1 MKNVLPISTV
11 ERFFPILKIEN
22 NILIS
27 KSGDVGYAF
36 SLDMPELFT
45 LTAEEYGA
53 IHSLWCKAVKVLP
66 TYSVVHKQ
74 DWYVMDSY
82 FPKQD
87 KEDFLSKSHEFHFAG
102 RPYLRHKCYLYL
114 IKTSPTESRK
124 QSIFRTLS
132 RSRIVPKG
140 VTDSTVKEF
149 GDATAQFV
157 SILNSSGYFSAQQLT
172 KEALLGHEGK
182 IGVLDE
188 YLSLETSKH
197 LTLRDIDFNHPEGVV
212 VGGKRTCCFSLCEL
226 DGLPFS
232 VEPHIAYEPLCTDKS
247 TLQLSYASPLGALLY
262 CDHVYNQ
269 YLFIDDSKQ
278 ALQKLEQTA
287 RHMTSLSRL
296 SRSNAINAEYINA
309 FLNAAHTDGSKLV
322 RAHFNVLA
330 WSENISELNTIKN
343 EIGSFVTTMGC
354 AIRQNVTEAPHLFWA
369 GIPGNAADFPSED
382 TMPMFLEP
390 AMCFFAF
397 ETYKEGSTSPFGI
410 SISDRFTHKPLWLD
424 ISDEP
429 MEKAIISNRNKFIL
443 GPSGSGKSFFT
454 NHLVRQY
461 YDQGSHVLL
470 VDIGNS
476 YKGLC
481 QLINSRTGGKDGIY
495 LTHSEEH
502 PISFNPFYTDDGV
515 FSIEKKE
522 SIETLL
528 TSLWKNDNEHVSR
541 AEEVALGDAVGLYIQ
556 RIREDNSL
564 KPSFNTFYEFLSGDY
579 KGILEAKHVK
589 SEYFD
594 LENMLYVLQPYYKGG
609 TYDYL
614 LNSALDVDLLNKR
627 FVIFELD
634 NIKDN
639 KILFPVV
646 TIIIMELFINK
657 MRRLP
662 LNVRKMMLIEEAWQ
676 AIAKESM
683 ANYIKYLYKT
693 VRKFFGEAI
702 IVTQDLK
709 DITGSTIVRDAI
721 IGNADC
727 KILLD
732 QGRELNKF
740 DIVQAALGLT
750 EKQCAQVLSIN
761 QDLNKDLKYRE
772 VYIGLGSQ
780 YSSVFAV
787 EVSRA
792 EMLAYSSDPKD
803 KAELFEIAQKKYGGS
818 IEMAI
823 KDKVAGK

>member
-1 MKNVLPISTV
+1 MRNILPISTV
-11 ERFFPILKIEN
+11 ERFFPILKIESDV
-22 NILIS
+22 LIS
-27 KSGDVGYAF
+27 KNGDICYAF
-36 SLDMPELFT
+36 ALDMPELFT
-45 LTAEEYGA
+45 LTVEEYGA
-53 IHSLWCKAVKVLP
+53 IHSLWCKAIKVLP
-66 TYSVVHKQ
+66 AYSVVHKQ

-82 FPKQD
+82 TPKHD
-87 KEDFLSKSHEFHFAG
+87 KEDLLSKSHEFHFAG
-102 RPYLRHKCYLYL
+102 RPFLRHKCYLYL
-114 IKTSPTESRK
+114 CKTSPMDARK
-124 QSIFRTLS
+124 QSLFRTLS
-132 RSRIVPKG
+132 RSRMVPKEVSG
-140 VTDSTVKEF
+140 VAVQEF
-149 GDATAQFV
+149 GDAVSQLV
-157 SILNSSGYFSAQQLT
+157 SILNSSGHFSARQLT
-172 KEALLGHEGK
+172 ADDLLGRDGQV
-182 IGVLDE
+182 GVLDE
-188 YLSLETSKH
+188 YMSLETSKH
-197 LTLRDIDFNHPEGVV
+197 LTLRDIDFNRPEGVV
-212 VGGKRTCCFSLCEL
+212 VGDKHTCCFSLCEL
-226 DGLPFS
+226 DGLPFA
-232 VEPHIAYEPLCTDKS
+232 VDPHIAYEPLCTDKS
-247 TLQLSYASPLGALLY
+247 AMQLSYASPLGALLY
-262 CDHVYNQ
+262 CNHIYNQ
-269 YLFIDDSKQ
+269 YIFVDDSKRE
-278 ALQKLEQTA
+278 LQRLEQNA
-287 RHMTSLSRL
+287 RHMTSLARL

-309 FLNAAHTDGSKLV
+309 FLNAAHTDGLMLV

-330 WSENISELNTIKN
+330 WSEDAKELDTIKN
-343 EIGSFVTTMGC
+343 EVGTLIATMGC
-354 AIRQNVTEAPHLFWA
+354 SSRQNVTEAPHLFWA
-369 GIPGNAADFPSED
+369 GIPGNAADFPGED

-390 AMCFFAF
+390 SVCFLAF

-461 YDQGSHVLL
+461 YDQGAHVLL

-495 LTHSEEH
+495 LTHSDEH
-502 PISFNPFYTDDGV
+502 PISFNPFYSDDNV
-515 FSIEKKE
+515 FSIEKQE

-528 TSLWKNDNEHVSR
+528 TSLWKNDSENVSR
-541 AEEVALGDAVGLYIQ
+541 TEEVALGDAVSLYIKKVQ
-556 RIREDNSL
+556 DSDQLE
-564 KPSFNTFYEFLSGDY
+564 PSFNTFYEFLRDDY
-579 KGILEAKHVK
+579 RNVLTEKQVK

-594 LENMLYVLQPYYKGG
+594 LDNMLYALQPYYRGG
-609 TYDYL
+609 KYDYL
-614 LNSALDVDLLNKR
+614 LNSELDVDLLSKR
-627 FVIFELD
+627 FIIFELD

-646 TIIIMELFINK
+646 TIIIMEVFINK

-662 LNVRKMMLIEEAWQ
+662 LDVRKMMLIEEAWQ
-676 AIAKESM
+676 AIAKDSM

-732 QGRELNKF
+732 QSKELNKF
-740 DIVQAALGLT
+740 DTVQSVLGLT
-750 EKQCAQVLSIN
+750 DKQKAQVLSIN
-761 QDLNKDLKYRE
+761 QDLDKHLRYRE

-787 EVSRA
+787 EVSPA
-792 EMLAYSSDPKD
+792 EALAYSSDPKD
-803 KAELFEIAQKKYGGS
+803 KAKLFSIAQQKYGGS

-823 KDKVAGK
+823 RDRVAK

>member
-1 MKNVLPISTV
+1 MKNVLPISTI
-11 ERFFPILKIEN
+11 EHFFPILKIEN
-22 NILIS
+22 NVLIS
-27 KSGDVGYAF
+27 KNGDIGYAF
-36 SLDMPELFT
+36 ALDMPELFT
-45 LTAEEYGA
+45 LTSEEYGA
-53 IHSLWCKAVKVLP
+53 IHSLWCKAVNVLP
-66 TYSVVHKQ
+66 AYSVVHKQ
-74 DWYVMDSY
+74 DWYVMDTY
-82 FPKQD
+82 LPKHD

-102 RPYLRHKCYLYL
+102 RPFLRHKCYLYL
-114 IKTSPTESRK
+114 IKTSPVLARK

-132 RSRIVPKG
+132 RSRIVPKEVMG
-140 VTDSTVKEF
+140 TAAQEF
-149 GDATAQFV
+149 GDAAIQFV
-157 SILNSSGYFSAQQLT
+157 SILNSSGYFSARQLT
-172 KEALLGHEGK
+172 RNELIGQDDKV
-182 IGVLDE
+182 GVLDE
-188 YLSLETSKH
+188 YMSLETNKH

-212 VGGKRTCCFSLCEL
+212 VGNKCTCCFSLCEL

-232 VEPHIAYEPLCTDKS
+232 IEPHVAYEPLCTDKS
-247 TLQLSYASPLGALLY
+247 SMLLSYASPLGALLY
-262 CDHVYNQ
+262 CDHIYNQ

-278 ALQKLEQTA
+278 ALQKLEQNA

-309 FLNAAHTDGSKLV
+309 FLNTAHTDGLKLI

-330 WSENISELNTIKN
+330 WSEDAGELNTIKN
-343 EIGSFVTTMGC
+343 EIGSLVTTMGC
-354 AIRQNVTEAPHLFWA
+354 AIRQNATEAPHLFWA

-390 AMCFFAF
+390 AVCFFAF

-429 MEKAIISNRNKFIL
+429 MQKAIISNRNKFIL

-461 YDQGSHVLL
+461 YDQGAHVLL

-502 PISFNPFYTDDGV
+502 PISFNPFYTDDGM

-528 TSLWKNDNEHVSR
+528 TSLWKNDSENVSR
-541 AEEVALGDAVGLYIQ
+541 AEEVALGDAVDLYIQ
-556 RIREDNSL
+556 KIQNDDAI
-564 KPSFNTFYEFLSGDY
+564 KPSFNTFYEFLGGEY
-579 KGILEAKHVK
+579 KDILKTKHVK

-594 LENMLYVLQPYYKGG
+594 LDNMLYVLQPYYNGG
-609 TYDYL
+609 TYDFL
-614 LNSALDVDLLNKR
+614 LNSELDVDLLNKR

-646 TIIIMELFINK
+646 TIIIMEVFINK

-676 AIAKESM
+676 AIAKDSM
-683 ANYIKYLYKT
+683 ASYIKYLYKT

-709 DITGSTIVRDAI
+709 DITGSAIVRDAI

-732 QGRELNKF
+732 QSREMNKF
-740 DIVQAALGLT
+740 DTVQSVLGLT

-761 QDLNKDLKYRE
+761 QDLDKNLKYRE

-792 EMLAYSSDPKD
+792 ETLAYSSDPTD
-803 KAELFEIAQKKYGGS
+803 KAELFDIAKKKYDGS

-823 KDKVAGK
+823 KDKVTNK

>member
-11 ERFFPILKIEN
+11 ERFLPILKIEN
-22 NILIS
+22 DVLIS
-27 KSGDVGYAF
+27 KNGDIGYAF
-36 SLDMPELFT
+36 ALDMPELFT
-45 LTAEEYGA
+45 LTPEEYSV
-53 IHSLWCKAVKVLP
+53 IHALWCKAAKVLP
-66 TYSVVHKQ
+66 AYSIIHKQ
-74 DWYVMDSY
+74 DWYVVDSY
-82 FPKQD
+82 VPKLD

-102 RPYLRHKCYLYL
+102 RPFLRHKCYLYL
-114 IKTSPTESRK
+114 VKTSPMEARK
-124 QSIFRTLS
+124 QSVFKTLS
-132 RSRIVPKG
+132 RSRIIPKEVSG
-140 VTDSTVKEF
+140 IAAQEF
-149 GDATAQFV
+149 GDAAIQFV
-157 SILNSSGYFSAQQLT
+157 SILNSSGYFSARRLA
-172 KEALLGHEGK
+172 KGDLLGDGDK
-182 IGVLDE
+182 IGILDE
-188 YLSLETSKH
+188 YLALETSKH
-197 LTLRDIDFNHPEGVV
+197 LTLQDIDFNHPEGVV
-212 VGGKRTCCFSLCEL
+212 VGSKHTCCFSLCEL

-247 TLQLSYASPLGALLY
+247 TMQLSYASPLGALLY
-262 CDHVYNQ
+262 CNHIYNQ
-269 YLFIDDSKQ
+269 YIFVDDSKQ
-278 ALQKLEQTA
+278 ALQKLEQNA

-296 SRSNAINAEYINA
+296 SRSNAVNAEYINA
-309 FLNAAHTDGSKLV
+309 FLNTAHADGLMFV
-322 RAHFNVLA
+322 RAHFNILA
-330 WSENISELNTIKN
+330 WSERLEELSTIKN
-343 EIGSFVTTMGC
+343 DIGAQVTSLDC
-354 AIRQNVTEAPHLFWA
+354 AIRQNVAEAPHLFWA

-382 TMPMFLEP
+382 TMPMFIEP

-429 MEKAIISNRNKFIL
+429 MKKAIISNRNKFIL

-461 YDQGSHVLL
+461 YDQGAHVLL

-495 LTHSEEH
+495 LTHSDEH
-502 PISFNPFYTDDGV
+502 PISFNPFYTDDGM
-515 FSIEKKE
+515 FSIEKRE

-528 TSLWKNDNEHVSR
+528 TSLWKNDSETVSR
-541 AEEVALGDAVGLYIQ
+541 AEEVALSDAVNLYIQ
-556 RIREDNSL
+556 KMQNDVSV
-564 KPSFNTFYEFLSGDY
+564 KPSFNTFYDFLCGEY
-579 KGILEAKHVK
+579 MNIIKEKKVK

-594 LENMLYVLQPYYKGG
+594 LDNMLYVLQPYYKGG
-609 TYDYL
+609 AYDYL
-614 LNSALDVDLLNKR
+614 LNSELDVDLLNKR

-646 TIIIMELFINK
+646 TIIIMEVFINK
-657 MRRLP
+657 MRSLP

-676 AIAKESM
+676 AIAKDSM

-709 DITGSTIVRDAI
+709 DITGSAIVRDAI

-732 QGRELNKF
+732 QSRELNKF
-740 DIVQAALGLT
+740 DTVQSVLGLT
-750 EKQCAQVLSIN
+750 EKQRAQVLSIN
-761 QDLNKDLKYRE
+761 QNLDKSLKYRE
-772 VYIGLGSQ
+772 VYIGLGAQ

-792 EMLAYSSDPKD
+792 EALAYSSDPEE
-803 KAELFEIAQKKYGGS
+803 KAELFGIAQKKYGGN
-818 IEMAI
+818 IELAI
-823 KDKVAGK
+823 KEKSQDK

>member
-1 MKNVLPISTV
+1 MKNVLPMSTV

-22 NILIS
+22 DALIS
-27 KSGDVGYAF
+27 KNGDATYAF
-36 SLDMPELFT
+36 SLEMPELFT

-66 TYSVVHKQ
+66 AYSIVHKQ
-74 DWYVMDSY
+74 DWFVMDSY
-82 FPKQD
+82 VPKKQD

-102 RPYLRHKCYLYL
+102 RPFLRHKCYLYL
-114 IKTSPTESRK
+114 SKTSPMESRK

-132 RSRIVPKG
+132 RSRIVPKEITRT
-140 VTDSTVKEF
+140 VVKEF

-157 SILNSSGYFSAQQLT
+157 SILNSSGYFSATPLT
-172 KEALLGHEGK
+172 IGALLGREGEV
-182 IGVLDE
+182 GVLDE
-188 YLSLETSKH
+188 YLALETSKH

-212 VGGKRTCCFSLCEL
+212 VGSKRTCCFSLCEL

-232 VEPHIAYEPLCTDKS
+232 ASPHVAYEPLCTDKS
-247 TLQLSYASPLGALLY
+247 SMLLSYASPLGALLY
-262 CDHVYNQ
+262 CDHIYNQ

-278 ALQKLEQTA
+278 ALQKLEQRA

-309 FLNAAHTDGSKLV
+309 FLNAAHADGLRFV

-330 WSENISELNTIKN
+330 WSEDISELNAIKN
-343 EIGSFVTTMGC
+343 EVGSLVTAMGC
-354 AIRQNVTEAPHLFWA
+354 TIRQNVTEAPHLFWA

-382 TMPMFLEP
+382 TMPIFLEP

-397 ETYKEGSTSPFGI
+397 ETYKESSTSPFGI
-410 SISDRFTHKPLWLD
+410 SICDRFTHKPLWLD

-461 YDQGSHVLL
+461 YDQGAHVLL

-495 LTHSEEH
+495 LTHSDEH

-515 FSIEKKE
+515 FSIEKRE

-541 AEEVALGDAVGLYIQ
+541 AEEVALGDAINLYIQ
-556 RIREDNSL
+556 RIQNSYI
-564 KPSFNTFYEFLSGDY
+564 KPSFNTFYEFLREDY
-579 KGILEAKHVK
+579 KDILEAKRVK

-614 LNSALDVDLLNKR
+614 LNSELDVDLLHKR

-676 AIAKESM
+676 AIAKDSM

-709 DITGSTIVRDAI
+709 DITGSSIVRDAI

-732 QGRELNKF
+732 QSREMNKF
-740 DIVQAALGLT
+740 DTVQSVLGLT

-761 QDLNKDLKYRE
+761 QNLDENLKYRE
-772 VYIGLGSQ
+772 VYIGMGSQ

-792 EMLAYSSDPKD
+792 ETLAYSSDPKD
-803 KAELFEIAQKKYGGS
+803 KAELFDIAEKYGGS
-818 IEMAI
+818 IELAI
-823 KDKVAGK
+823 KDKVTSK